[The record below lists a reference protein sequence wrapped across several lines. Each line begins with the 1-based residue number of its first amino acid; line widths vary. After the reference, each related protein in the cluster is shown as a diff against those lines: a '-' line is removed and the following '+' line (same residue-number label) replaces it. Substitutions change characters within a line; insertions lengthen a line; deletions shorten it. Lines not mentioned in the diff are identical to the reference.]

1 MLQPAALL
9 RMFTE
14 LALILL
20 GLLLVQVAVS
30 GRLLWNR
37 RSPVWL
43 GLGLFLIYWGVRAWM
58 RRQSNEPRWAAQLR
72 GASLALLGLLM
83 VGMARLPFT
92 WVGPLLG
99 AAGAVLVARGAISVA
114 LMARSP

>member
-1 MLQPAALL
+1 MLKPAALL

-14 LALILL
+14 LVLILL

-30 GRLLWNR
+30 GRLFWNR

-43 GLGLFLIYWGVRAWM
+43 GLGLVLIYWGVRAWM
-58 RRQSNEPRWAAQLR
+58 RRQGNEPLWAARLR
-72 GASLALLGLLM
+72 GGSMAVLGALMLGI
-83 VGMARLPFT
+83 AQLPFH

-99 AAGAVLVARGAISVA
+99 AAGGVLVLRGALSMA
-114 LMARSP
+114 LIARST

>member
-58 RRQSNEPRWAAQLR
+58 QRQSKEPRWAAQLR

-99 AAGAVLVARGAISVA
+99 AAGAVLVVRGTISVA